1 MQDKINPNLRSIIH
15 ILNNWN
21 FTYDGS
27 YVKATLEIY
36 ITKEEVLATLDQ
48 VKKELADKTNTTE
61 STLSDDEKR
70 QYEEAIF
77 DLNFALN
84 ELERSNGS
92 NIQ

>member
-27 YVKATLEIY
+27 YVRANLEIH
-36 ITKEEVLATLDQ
+36 ITKEEILATLDQ
-48 VKKELADKTNTTE
+48 IKKELADKTNSTE
-61 STLSDDEKR
+61 STISDDEKR
-70 QYEEAIF
+70 QYEETIF
-77 DLNFALN
+77 DLTFALN

>member
-27 YVKATLEIY
+27 YVKANLEIH
-36 ITKEEVLATLDQ
+36 IAKEELVATLDQ
-48 VKKELADKTNTTE
+48 IKKELDKKTNTTE
-61 STLSDDEKR
+61 STISDDEKR
-70 QYEEAIF
+70 QYEETIF
-77 DLNFALN
+77 DLTFALN

>member
-1 MQDKINPNLRSIIH
+1 MQDLINPNIRSIIH

-27 YVKATLEIY
+27 YVKANLEIH
-36 ITKEEVLATLDQ
+36 ITKEELLATLDQ
-48 VKKELADKTNTTE
+48 IKKELDKKTNTTE
-61 STLSDDEKR
+61 STISDDEKR
-70 QYEEAIF
+70 QYEETIF
-77 DLNFALN
+77 DLTFALN

>member
-27 YVKATLEIY
+27 YVRANLEIH
-36 ITKEEVLATLDQ
+36 ITKEEVLATLNQ

-77 DLNFALN
+77 DLNFALT